1 MTWPAGNQLVIACL
15 DEGSAG
21 RAAAYVGGALARRL
35 CSRLVLATVAPAAPT
50 VTNGSKPV
58 PSSLQQARSILLR
71 QGRPVFQNAA
81 VGLGPDPELHVESG
95 EPAERLA
102 SLAQRECADFI
113 VVGVPTGASNAAR
126 RLGSVYLALAGTSP
140 CPVVIVPPSVHDLA
154 RADGPVICGV
164 DGSDESLIA
173 ARIAID
179 LGRQLEVSVQLVHV
193 IGRPRLAPTPSDQ
206 RGYAARLV
214 ASHAEAMRVLL
225 RTANLPAA
233 GLDLR
238 VELGNPADC
247 LADVAA
253 REGALMI
260 VNGSQGR
267 GSNRS
272 RLLGSVSSE
281 LALAAVQPLVLVPPG
296 ANAGLVARPPIGSAR
311 PLGHRG
317 ARRRRP
323 ARPAMS
329 RAASGPR

>member
-1 MTWPAGNQLVIACL
+1 VIWPGASQLVIACL

-21 RAAAYVGGALARRL
+21 RAAACVGGALARRL
-35 CSRLVLATVAPAAPT
+35 CSRLLLVTVAPAAPT

-58 PSSLQQARSILLR
+58 PSSLRQARSILLR
-71 QGRPVFQNAA
+71 QGRPVLQNAA

-102 SLAQRECADFI
+102 SLAQRECADLI
-113 VVGVPTGASNAAR
+113 VVGVPTGATDATR

-140 CPVVIVPPSVHDLA
+140 CPVVIVPPSVPDLA
-154 RADGPVICGV
+154 WADGPVICGV
-164 DGSDESLIA
+164 DGSDESLAA
-173 ARIAID
+173 ARIAIE
-179 LGRQLEVSVQLVHV
+179 LARQLQAPIQLVHV
-193 IGRPRLAPTPSDQ
+193 KGRPRLAAAPSDQ
-206 RGYAARLV
+206 RGYGARLV
-214 ASHAEAMRVLL
+214 ASHAAAMRVLL

-233 GLDLR
+233 SLDLR
-238 VELGNPADC
+238 VELGNPAEC
-247 LADVAA
+247 LADIAA

-296 ANAGLVARPPIGSAR
+296 ANAGLLARPPIGAR
-311 PLGHRG
+311 PGPDT
-317 ARRRRP
+317 A
-323 ARPAMS
+323 A
-329 RAASGPR
+329 RAAADRRGQP